1 MSGTKLLLDTNIL
14 LYLLNGDE
22 TLADLL
28 TGKRPYIS
36 FVTELELLSFQKLKS
51 AEKRKIL
58 KLIDNCTIIDVNAS
72 IKDLTINIRQNNN
85 LKLPD
90 ALIAATSKYLQIPL
104 LSADNDFEKVK
115 SLDLIYYEV

>member
-28 TGKRPYIS
+28 SGTRPYIS
-36 FVTELELLSFQKLKS
+36 FITELELLSFQKLKS
-51 AEKRKIL
+51 SEKKKISN
-58 KLIDNCTIIDVNAS
+58 LIKHCTIIDVNAP
-72 IKDLTINIRQNNN
+72 IKELTINIRQKSN

-104 LSADNDFEKVK
+104 LSADKDFDKVK
-115 SLDLIYYEV
+115 DLDLIYYEV